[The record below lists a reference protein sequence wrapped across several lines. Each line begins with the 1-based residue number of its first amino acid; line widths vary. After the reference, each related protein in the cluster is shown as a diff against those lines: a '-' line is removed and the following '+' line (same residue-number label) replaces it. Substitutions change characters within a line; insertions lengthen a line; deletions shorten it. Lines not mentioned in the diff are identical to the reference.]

1 MKKLFFVIFLG
12 SFLIFLV
19 SSCDKDKDSVEKF
32 STASVEENK
41 TVVEDAGIDFVQVMD
56 RMRPLKTIDAV
67 ANLADIMSSSDS
79 KGIGFFRDSKLFSAF
94 KAATYTAKGDKK
106 INDVFDA
113 MISCKGDD
121 PESIKQFWD
130 ENVGTYTWNP
140 LLGDWDI
147 VLGGNKFI
155 FYFPS
160 SDVAS
165 TNDAIFTISNYT
177 GVNIANP
184 VDDDYT
190 GDLPATVNA
199 DLKVGS
205 STLITFVF
213 GAEYNTDGVPNKIAA
228 DLDIEGFKFEIDIA
242 NTTKFVSASYTFLE
256 GANVIMK
263 LTASGEG
270 LFTEDN
276 YNDNTTTH
284 SETNYYYDY
293 VYNPYTQMW
302 EEVLVPYTDT
312 WEETDFEEIL
322 NSAAADFQLFNIAI
336 RGNIDVKNLVDQIK
350 LIDKDWDNELINENT
365 AKERYV
371 EKINQYL
378 NLRLVN
384 VSKNEIIAKV
394 EAYVVH
400 ETNYNYEDI
409 YIDFRLTFSDG
420 SPIDVETYF
429 DNGFNSFVNEL
440 NGLINDLNSEYELDL
455 DPVEY

>member
-1 MKKLFFVIFLG
+1 MKKLFFMIFLG
-12 SFLIFLV
+12 SFLVFMI
-19 SSCDKDKDSVEKF
+19 SSCNEDKDTAEKF
-32 STASVEENK
+32 SKLSVEENK
-41 TVVEDAGIDFVQVMD
+41 TVVEDAGIDFVGVVD
-56 RMRPLKTIDAV
+56 RMRPLETIDVV
-67 ANLADIMSSSDS
+67 ANLADIMSSSGS
-79 KGIGFFRDSKLFSAF
+79 KGIVFFRDSKLFSAL
-94 KAATYTAKGDKK
+94 KTATSTAKGDKK
-106 INDVFDA
+106 VNDVFDA

-140 LLGDWDI
+140 SLDDWDI
-147 VLGGNKFI
+147 VLGGNKFT
-155 FYFPS
+155 FNFPS
-160 SDVAS
+160 SDVAI

-184 VDDDYT
+184 VDEDYT

-199 DLKVGS
+199 NLKVGS
-205 STLITFVF
+205 KTLITFVF

-242 NTTKFVSASYTFLE
+242 NTKEVVSVSYKFLE
-256 GANVIMK
+256 GADIIMK

-270 LFTEDN
+270 LFTEEN

-284 SETNYYYDY
+284 SETNYYYEY

-322 NSAAADFQLFNIAI
+322 NSANAEFQLFNIAI
-336 RGNIDVKNLVDQIK
+336 RGNIDVKNLVDQIRI
-350 LIDKDWDNELINENT
+350 IDDNENLSDEAAAT
-365 AKERYV
+365 QSA

-384 VSKNEIIAKV
+384 VSNNEIMAKV

-400 ETNYNYEDI
+400 ETNYSYEDI
-409 YIDFRLTFSDG
+409 YVDLRLTFNDG

-429 DNGFNSFVNEL
+429 DNGFDSFVNEL